1 MAQKLIDAEQAARI
15 LGMTAD
21 QVSELRERRELFGK
35 RDGNVWKFN
44 QDDIEQY
51 KRDMAEE
58 SGSGSDSGE
67 LTDAPAELGDDLDS
81 ILLSENELGD
91 SPDSTTSTIIGKNKS
106 PGSDIKLAGD
116 ESADEDV
123 VASGSDVELKLD
135 DSSASGL
142 KLVAGGEAED
152 KVEEIED
159 LDLAIDEPSDSAMA
173 VDDDDMKLSGDSGL
187 DLAGDSGL
195 KMAGDSDL
203 SLGGDTKDK
212 GAESSGLGGSSL
224 DLAPADDEDM
234 VLGGSDS
241 DITSG
246 GGDSGIGLTQPSDIG
261 MSLDSGVGLAA
272 GGSGKDDMLE
282 LGDEDVMGR
291 GDDDAAE
298 LQADDEFLLTPA
310 SEGGMEESD
319 SGSQVIALDTDA
331 DEFAVAGIGKS
342 TSAALVEE
350 AAVAPAPEPV
360 ETLAPASSMP
370 DVRFSM
376 ANILALSACVLA
388 LALCGMMMFDLV
400 RNMWSW
406 SQPYPV
412 TSSLMEGLMKW
423 FG

>member
-1 MAQKLIDAEQAARI
+1 MAEKLIDAEQAARI
-15 LGMTAD
+15 LGMTAE
-21 QVSELRERRELFGK
+21 QVGELRERRELFGK
-35 RDGNVWKFN
+35 RDGNDWKFN
-44 QDDIEQY
+44 QEDIEQY

-106 PGSDIKLAGD
+106 PGSDIKIAGD

-123 VASGSDVELKLD
+123 VGSGSDVELKLD

-142 KLVAGGEAED
+142 KLVAGGETEE

-159 LDLAIDEPSDSAMA
+159 LDLAIEEPSDSAMA
-173 VDDDDMKLSGDSGL
+173 IDEDDMKLSGDSGL
-187 DLAGDSGL
+187 DLAADSGV

-203 SLGGDTKDK
+203 SLSASSSDLSLAGDTKDK

-261 MSLDSGVGLAA
+261 MSLDSGVGLAG
-272 GGSGKDDMLE
+272 GGSGTEMLE

-350 AAVAPAPEPV
+350 AVVAPAPRTGRARWRPRRACPTCV
-360 ETLAPASSMP
+360 
-370 DVRFSM
+370 
-376 ANILALSACVLA
+376 SA
-388 LALCGMMMFDLV
+388 
-400 RNMWSW
+400 WPTSW
-406 SQPYPV
+406 PCRRACWP
-412 TSSLMEGLMKW
+412 
-423 FG
+423 